1 MSEKVFRSYTLESL
15 SRYYERVNLIQRNDT
30 VVADA
35 SSRAQNFLLDRL
47 NEVFRLFF
55 LLKLPEKTWLWK
67 LLIMGFA
74 FDQDLIFYFLIEFF
88 HGIHHG
94 WHVYLTVLSFPKL
107 IQPFA
112 LFHVN
117 RVNLISNVG
126 IHFTNMTL

>member
-1 MSEKVFRSYTLESL
+1 MSEKVFRAYSLESL

-35 SSRAQNFLLDRL
+35 SSCAQDFLLDRL

-55 LLKLPEKTWLWK
+55 LFKLPEKSWLGK

-88 HGIHHG
+88 HRIDHC
-94 WHVYLTVLSFPKL
+94 WHVYLTVLSFTKL
-107 IQPFA
+107 IQP
-112 LFHVN
+112 LTLVHVN
-117 RVNLISNVG
+117 RVNFISNIS
-126 IHFTNMTL
+126 IHFTNMAL